1 MQRLVKEYLSEWKK
15 QQRKRRRIG
24 IAVMLLVV
32 MVVGGVIGSLTQY
45 GVALTGTPRCGIEE
59 HTHDASCYTSAVNCG
74 QEEDEGHQHTEACY
88 TESTGLTCGMEEGE
102 DHQHS
107 DDCYT
112 VSSELTCGQEESTG
126 HTHTDTCYTE
136 ELTCGM
142 EEHTH
147 TDDCYIDTTADVE
160 DASVWNEQY
169 KDVEWK
175 ETWGENLV
183 IAAQMQ
189 IGYKES
195 SVNYIVSED
204 GSRKGYTRYGQFATN
219 AEANAEDNPEG
230 NTAGDVYR
238 DWDAA
243 FVNFCMYYAGLT
255 SIEPKVFPEDLKAA
269 DTTTWCE
276 EFGKIREENG
286 DYLAAPEDHRPVPG
300 DLVFSVRE
308 NEERE
313 GQMGIVSSYNKEMN
327 EIKVIEG
334 NSQNEVRENT
344 YDANDEKI
352 VSYLMMSEIEKDY
365 KEDKEDKEDEEK
377 DIPEISEDIQEENA
391 IIDESEEQEQDV
403 ITRYDYKDE
412 YIRVLVTLTDPSDLP
427 DNAELIV
434 TPITLN
440 EKAEKKIEE
449 EIQNENTD
457 VETMMAYD
465 IRFVADGKEIQPG
478 ASVQVSIHIAEDSEG
493 YNSSVFHVDENN
505 EIENMGSDVD
515 EEGNIIFNTPHF
527 STYVI
532 TLYGEGMYSEE
543 EDDSNARST
552 EGSNSVI
559 EYNKTAKV
567 TNWDER
573 TYDIEITASSKATE
587 NEKPDIFMVFDASG
601 SMNYDINYTNGSK
614 LIDPKLV
621 GEDEESSKFCSVKD
635 KLDKTKVYYYG
646 NKVAVTTLSG
656 TNNKYLDNPMVYF
669 NGAWHYFESLSLEK
683 GGRIEN
689 KDGKVV
695 NNNGKVEINNGMYA
709 PAYGNG
715 DWKKITDTDEKLI
728 YEWSSRVTTLKEVAN
743 EFINLSAD
751 ICMKNQCRI
760 GIVRFSS
767 YSYLYSKLVDVTSN
781 RDTLLKYINRLY
793 GNGGTQPSLG
803 LEQTISGNNKF
814 DENNSTKKYVILF
827 SDGKPEVGNSGNSD
841 YEEKS
846 EAERQKTNNT
856 IKEMKNMGITVFT
869 VGFGLD
875 QDNLSWLNG
884 LAEDKEHAFSANN
897 AEELNQ
903 AFKKI
908 QQDIIQN
915 VEITKANVKDVIDP
929 RFIILDDKGEP
940 ITPDTIGIEKG
951 IKLEY
956 NGGTVYKDA
965 NGNLYVEWKNQTIPE
980 KSKPA
985 WKNIIHVKAKEEYIG
1000 GNNVPTNV
1008 SPDSLIDAGDYGE
1021 FPLPQ
1026 PTVNVKAELQVNNK
1040 KVTIFKG
1047 DSIPIEDKVLNTLFS
1062 DDAAKEF
1069 YNVIGEKYTQMRL
1082 DNFTLEWY
1090 KDENCTQKVTK
1101 DELGNIKPEDT
1112 TSYYL
1117 KVIYDAG
1124 QPTEESNKNTT
1135 LDDKIY
1141 ESGVKGKV
1149 TAINSSQEDGYKDKP
1164 YGIYKI
1170 NIISGEIRITKKL
1183 SETSDKEETFKFVI
1197 KKDGQDFRTIE
1208 IIIPA
1213 NTAEYTL
1220 GGDTDSE
1227 GILKNLERG
1236 TYEITEKETEGYG
1249 IQKVE
1254 IGNDTDCRNERNE
1267 NTIIFTIGEN
1277 TMSMLGMN
1285 RNGNVINGDYEYTSG
1300 GRLGT
1305 VSFTNKKVIADD
1317 WSIIKQSSNSNGNIR
1332 KLLPGAEFRLTMN
1345 NDMDNAGEM
1354 IIMDHLADARDKFR
1368 SSISEG
1374 MINREIKF
1382 YGKSGTEGKVDWYE
1396 DEDWTMP
1403 IPKLPTGT
1411 YTLTETKAPKGY
1423 ALSSENWTV
1432 NVIDGKLV
1440 DIQSSDQGVI
1450 DSEIRTQE
1458 DGSKITFFYYK
1469 NDTVYVLP
1477 DAGGRGIY
1485 WYMFSGILLMAG
1497 TALITYKK
1505 RCREVLGS

>member
-1 MQRLVKEYLSEWKK
+1 MQKLVKEYLSEWKK

-59 HTHDASCYTSAVNCG
+59 HTHNASCYTSAVACG
-74 QEEDEGHQHTEACY
+74 QEEDGGHLHTEACY

-107 DDCYT
+107 DGCYT

-136 ELTCGM
+136 DLTCGM
-142 EEHTH
+142 EEHIH
-147 TDDCYIDTTADVE
+147 TDDCYIDTNADVE

-169 KDVEWK
+169 KDTEWK

-195 SVNYIVSED
+195 SVNYIISED

-219 AEANAEDNPEG
+219 AEENAEG
-230 NTAGDVYR
+230 NTAGDAYR

-255 SIEPKVFPEDLKAA
+255 NIEPKVFPEDLKAA
-269 DTTTWCE
+269 DTTRWCE

-286 DYLAAPEDHRPVPG
+286 NYLAAPKDHIPVPG
-300 DLVFSVRE
+300 DIVFSVRE
-308 NEERE
+308 NEETE
-313 GQMGIVSSYNKEMN
+313 GQMGIVSFYNKETN

-352 VSYLMMSEIEKDY
+352 VSYLMMSEIGKDY
-365 KEDKEDKEDEEK
+365 KEDKEDKEK
-377 DIPEISEDIQEENA
+377 DIPDISEDVQEENA
-391 IIDESEEQEQDV
+391 VIDESKEQEQEESVTEQNV

-412 YIRVLVTLTDPSDLP
+412 NIRVLVTLIDPSDLP

-449 EIQNENTD
+449 EIQNENAD
-457 VETMMAYD
+457 VKTMMAYD
-465 IRFVADGKEIQPG
+465 ISFMVDGKEIQPG
-478 ASVQVSIHIAEDSEG
+478 TSVQVSIHISEDSEG
-493 YNSSVFHVDENN
+493 YNTSVFHVDENN

-515 EEGNIIFNTPHF
+515 EEGNIIFDTPHF

-532 TLYGEGMYSEE
+532 TLYGEEMYSEE
-543 EDDSNARST
+543 GDDSYARSMA
-552 EGSNSVI
+552 GSNSVI
-559 EYNKTAKV
+559 EYDKTAKV

-573 TYDIEITASSKATE
+573 TYDIEITASSKATTE
-587 NEKPDIFMVFDASG
+587 EGGKADIMMVLDVSG
-601 SMNYDINYTNGSK
+601 SMNWGVEFNNGEPIKNLPFEFAKSNE
-614 LIDPKLV
+614 
-621 GEDEESSKFCSVKD
+621 EDSKFCKIKD
-635 KLDKTKVYYYG
+635 WLDKEKVYYYG
-646 NKVAVTTLSG
+646 NETAEPTISYGAFAIHPMIYTEGCWQYYDSLKQGVTDPKWIKI
-656 TNNKYLDNPMVYF
+656 NDNDAEV
-669 NGAWHYFESLSLEK
+669 
-683 GGRIEN
+683 
-689 KDGKVV
+689 
-695 NNNGKVEINNGMYA
+695 
-709 PAYGNG
+709 
-715 DWKKITDTDEKLI
+715 I
-728 YEWSSRVTTLKEVAN
+728 YKFPSRLTSLKESTTA
-743 EFINLSAD
+743 FIKSSAEISD
-751 ICMKNQCRI
+751 QIRI
-760 GIVRFSS
+760 GIATFSGAGS
-767 YSYLYSKLVDVTSN
+767 LPIKLTKVT
-781 RDTLLKYINRLY
+781 DQDKLIKTINRIRA
-793 GNGGTQPSLG
+793 NGGTNPESG
-803 LEQTISGNNKF
+803 LSRAEEELAEKDVPRYI
-814 DENNSTKKYVILF
+814 ILF
-827 SDGKPEVGNSGNSD
+827 SDGKPEGD
-841 YEEKS
+841 TEKISKERRIAS
-846 EAERQKTNNT
+846 EKKAQE
-856 IKEMKNMGITVFT
+856 IKNQGIKIYS
-869 VGFGLD
+869 VGFGVDSETEQWLKD
-875 QDNLSWLNG
+875 KIASEECAFTADTSEGLS
-884 LAEDKEHAFSANN
+884 DIF
-897 AEELNQ
+897 NQ
-903 AFKKI
+903 I
-908 QQDIIQN
+908 QQN
-915 VEITKANVKDVIDP
+915 ITKVIDIKPATIKDVIDP

-940 ITPDTIGIEKG
+940 ITPDTTGIENG
-951 IKLEY
+951 IKLNY
-956 NGGTVYKDA
+956 NGGTVYKDV
-965 NGNLYVEWKNQTIPE
+965 NGNLYVEWKDQTIPE

-985 WKNIIHVKAKEEYIG
+985 WKNIIRVKAKEEYIG

-1008 SPDSLIDAGDYGE
+1008 SPDSLIDAGDYGK

-1026 PTVNVKAELQVNNK
+1026 PTVNVKAELRVNNK
-1040 KVTIFKG
+1040 EVTIFKG
-1047 DSIPIEDKVLNTLFS
+1047 DSIPTEDKVLNTLFS
-1062 DDAAKEF
+1062 DDDAKKF
-1069 YNVIGEKYTQMRL
+1069 YNVIDKKYTQMGL

-1101 DELGNIKPEDT
+1101 TELENIKPEDT

-1124 QPTEESNKNTT
+1124 QSTEESNENTT

-1141 ESGVKGKV
+1141 ESGVMGKV
-1149 TAINSSQEDGYKDKP
+1149 TAINSSQDNGYKDKP

-1183 SETSDKEETFKFVI
+1183 SETSNKEETFKFVI
-1197 KKDGQDFRTIE
+1197 KKDNYDFKTIE
-1208 IIIPA
+1208 IKIPA
-1213 NTAEYTL
+1213 NSTEYTL

-1227 GILKNLERG
+1227 GILKNLGRG
-1236 TYEITEKETEGYG
+1236 TYEITEEETEGYG
-1249 IQKVE
+1249 LKKVE
-1254 IGNDTDCRNERNE
+1254 IGNDTDCRNEWNE
-1267 NTIIFTIGEN
+1267 NAIIFTIGEN

-1285 RNGNVINGDYEYTSG
+1285 SNGNVINENYEYTSG

-1317 WSIIKQSSNSNGNIR
+1317 WSIIKQSSNSNGDIR
-1332 KLLPGAEFRLTMN
+1332 KLLPGAEFRLTMD
-1345 NDMDNAGEM
+1345 NDMDSAGEM
-1354 IIMDHLADARDKFR
+1354 IIMDHLADVSDKFR

-1374 MINREIKF
+1374 IINREIKF
-1382 YGKSGTEGKVDWYE
+1382 YGKSGTEGKVNWYR
-1396 DEDWTMP
+1396 DENWTES

-1411 YTLTETKAPKGY
+1411 YTLTETKAPEGY
-1423 ALSSENWTV
+1423 ALSSEKWTV
-1432 NVIDGKLV
+1432 NIIDGKLV
-1440 DIQSSDQGVI
+1440 DIQSSGQGVI
-1450 DSEIRTQE
+1450 DSEIKTQE
-1458 DGSKITFFYYK
+1458 NGSKITLFYYK

-1497 TALITYKK
+1497 AALITYKK
-1505 RCREVLGS
+1505 GCREVLRS